1 MSIFKPSI
9 GQFPTPTIT
18 TDEYAIPLLH
28 PDQWLEEV
36 TEGELAVD
44 VYETQGQFVVQSTL
58 AGVHPEHLTLS
69 LQRDLLTIRGER
81 SSCVPHADAKY
92 LTQECY
98 WGRFS
103 RSLLLPEAIDVAR
116 ATAALKQ
123 GVLTIV
129 LPKLQERTEIPVV
142 NKDENEDENP
152 GS

>member
-1 MSIFKPSI
+1 MPSIFSR
-9 GQFPTPTIT
+9 QATNFPTPTIT

-28 PDQWLEEV
+28 PDKWLEEA

-58 AGVHPEHLTLS
+58 AGVRPEHLTLS

-81 SSCVPHADAKY
+81 SSCVPHEDAKY

-116 ATAALKQ
+116 ASATLKH

-129 LPKLQERTEIPVV
+129 LPKLVERTEITV
-142 NKDENEDENP
+142 ENGE
-152 GS
+152 